1 METPTHDLAS
11 LLHPFSLA
19 EFFAN
24 YWESKPL
31 FIRGAERGI
40 QGAAYYRG
48 LLENRDLE
56 DIISVSDARYPAIR
70 LAKDGAYFP
79 PSVYTKDVTIGDLTF
94 RGVPDVGRISAEY
107 GKGASVALPALHRTW
122 APLRTLCVRL
132 ADQLDFLVHANAYLT
147 PGRAAGFTPHYDTHD
162 ILVLQLA
169 GKKQWRID
177 TPTLKLPHSG
187 QTCNPQ
193 GFIPGP
199 RLVEFELAADD
210 LLYLPR
216 GYVHSTTTSDAHSA
230 HVTIGINVYTWADL
244 AIDLVPSCVES
255 EEFRKA
261 LPPGFASRAELRPAM
276 TERLNRM
283 LPTLSP
289 DECDRRIGTFID
301 QIRAVR
307 PRVAPRVRAD
317 VVVICPDSPMRAPA
331 AWQQVSRSIGQN
343 GESLVLVFNGRKYVF
358 PLQIAV
364 TLHAMCTRATFCVRD
379 LPESIDSEAALSFAR
394 FLQGIGFLR
403 SPA

>member
-1 METPTHDLAS
+1 METPVHDLAS
-11 LLHPFSLA
+11 LLQPFSLA

-24 YWESKPL
+24 HWESKPL
-31 FIRGAERGI
+31 FIRRAQQEF
-40 QGAAYYRG
+40 QGAGYYRG

-79 PSVYTKDVTIGDLTF
+79 PGVYTKDVTVGDLTF

-122 APLRTLCVRL
+122 APLSALCVRL
-132 ADQLDFLVHANAYLT
+132 EDQLDFLVHANAYLT

-162 ILVLQLA
+162 ILVLQIA

-177 TPTLKLPHSG
+177 TPPIELPHSS
-187 QTCNPQ
+187 QTFNPQ

-199 RLVEFELAADD
+199 RLLEIEVSEGD

-230 HVTIGINVYTWADL
+230 HVTIGINVHTWADV
-244 AIDLVPSCVES
+244 AIDLVPSCVER

-283 LPTLSP
+283 LPALSP
-289 DECDRRIGTFID
+289 DECDRHVGMFMDRT
-301 QIRAVR
+301 RAAR
-307 PRVAPRVRAD
+307 PRVPPRFRAD
-317 VVVICPDSPMRAPA
+317 VVVVSPDSPMQAPA
-331 AWQQVSRSIGQN
+331 TQQYQVGQS
-343 GESLVLVFNGRKYVF
+343 GESLVLDFNGRRYVF
-358 PLQIAV
+358 PLQIAAA
-364 TLHAMCTRATFCVRD
+364 LHAMCTRATFRVRD
-379 LPESIDSEAALSFAR
+379 LPESTDPEAALSFAR

-403 SPA
+403 SST

>member
-1 METPTHDLAS
+1 METPAHNLAS
-11 LLHPFSLA
+11 LLQPFSLA

-40 QGAAYYRG
+40 QGAGYYLG

-79 PSVYTKDVTIGDLTF
+79 PGVYTKDVTVGDLTF

-107 GKGASVALPALHRTW
+107 GNGASVALPALHRTW
-122 APLRTLCVRL
+122 APLGELCVRL
-132 ADQLDFLVHANAYLT
+132 GDQLDFHVHANAYLT

-162 ILVLQLA
+162 ILVLQIA
-169 GKKQWRID
+169 GKKRWRID
-177 TPTLKLPHSG
+177 TPTLKLPHSS
-187 QTCNPQ
+187 QTFNSQ

-216 GYVHSTTTSDAHSA
+216 GYVHSTTTSESHSA
-230 HVTIGINVYTWADL
+230 HVTIGINVYTWAEL
-244 AIDLVPSCVES
+244 AIDLVPSCVER
-255 EEFRKA
+255 EEFREA
-261 LPPGFASRAELRPAM
+261 LPPGFASRPELRPAM

-283 LPTLSP
+283 LPSLSL
-289 DECDRRIGTFID
+289 DECDRRISAFID
-301 QIRAVR
+301 QVRASR
-307 PRVAPRVRAD
+307 PRVPARFRAD
-317 VVVICPDSPMRAPA
+317 VVVISPDSPMQAPA
-331 AWQQVSRSIGQN
+331 EQQYQVGQS